1 MTAYLGVDLGTSG
14 LKLALIGADGE
25 PLAEAEAGYDVL
37 RPRPDWAETDP
48 GRWIEALGTAV
59 DAIAGRLRTVRLR
72 GVGVTGQMH
81 GAVACDVAGEP
92 VRPAVLW
99 PDRRAEAHLDRW
111 RELPPEV
118 RNRLANP
125 LVPGMTGPILAWL
138 VEHEP
143 AILAR
148 VHRVLLPKDF
158 LRRVLSGA
166 AGTGRGGPDDQT
178 GVTDRTD
185 ASATLLWDVVGDD
198 WSTAAVA
205 GAGVPEHWLPP
216 VVPPEE
222 VVGSSRW
229 LADRLG
235 RPDLA
240 VPVVAGA
247 GDTPAA
253 LLAVSQADV
262 DPGATQLNLG
272 TGAQLLRRVVEPY
285 PVAEPTTHLYA
296 AADGG
301 WYAMAAVQ
309 NAGLAVDWAARTLGM
324 TWPELLAAAEATPA
338 GAGGVS
344 FLPFLTG
351 ERGGLAGPTSRA
363 GWLGLRASTGR
374 AELARAAV
382 EAMVFVVRRAADLL
396 GPLDGTVRLT
406 GGGGRSSL
414 VRRLIADLL
423 GVPVRRIEV
432 RSASAAGAALLAAR
446 ATGTT
451 LPLAGAGTPT
461 DTEPRPDPALAE
473 AYRRW
478 LDRLPAA
485 DA

>member
-166 AGTGRGGPDDQT
+166 AGTGRC
-178 GVTDRTD
+178 
-185 ASATLLWDVVGDD
+185 
-198 WSTAAVA
+198 
-205 GAGVPEHWLPP
+205 
-216 VVPPEE
+216 
-222 VVGSSRW
+222 
-229 LADRLG
+229 G
-235 RPDLA
+235 R
-240 VPVVAGA
+240 
-247 GDTPAA
+247 
-253 LLAVSQADV
+253 
-262 DPGATQLNLG
+262 
-272 TGAQLLRRVVEPY
+272 
-285 PVAEPTTHLYA
+285 
-296 AADGG
+296 
-301 WYAMAAVQ
+301 
-309 NAGLAVDWAARTLGM
+309 
-324 TWPELLAAAEATPA
+324 
-338 GAGGVS
+338 
-344 FLPFLTG
+344 
-351 ERGGLAGPTSRA
+351 
-363 GWLGLRASTGR
+363 
-374 AELARAAV
+374 
-382 EAMVFVVRRAADLL
+382 
-396 GPLDGTVRLT
+396 
-406 GGGGRSSL
+406 
-414 VRRLIADLL
+414 
-423 GVPVRRIEV
+423 
-432 RSASAAGAALLAAR
+432 
-446 ATGTT
+446 
-451 LPLAGAGTPT
+451 
-461 DTEPRPDPALAE
+461 
-473 AYRRW
+473 
-478 LDRLPAA
+478 
-485 DA
+485 